1 MSLIKLIEA
10 PLTKWSVKTALYN
23 ELHIREPSQFEL
35 EQAIARANI
44 NGLDTIIVYK

>member
-1 MSLIKLIEA
+1 MKLIKLIERDIKHFGKPCLA
-10 PLTKWSVKTALYN
+10 N

-44 NGLDTIIVYK
+44 NGLDTVIIFK